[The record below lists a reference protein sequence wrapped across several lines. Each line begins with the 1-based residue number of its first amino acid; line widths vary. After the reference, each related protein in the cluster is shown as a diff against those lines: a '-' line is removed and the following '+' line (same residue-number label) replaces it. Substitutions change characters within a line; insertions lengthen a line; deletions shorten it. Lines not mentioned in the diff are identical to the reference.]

1 MNKVPVAIT
10 IAGSDSCGGAGI
22 QADLKT
28 FAALG
33 VHGATAITAVT
44 AQNTLE
50 VRAIEA
56 ISPEIIR
63 QQIAAVAE
71 DLGIDAGKTGMLYSK
86 AIIEAVALEV
96 ARYRFPI
103 VVDPVMISK
112 SGACLLKPEA
122 VEALKNHLLPIA
134 TIVTPNINEAEELTG
149 MKIKKLEDMEE
160 AAKRIAGMG
169 AEAVVIKGGHMHG
182 LETIDILYYQG
193 EAQRFSFPRIES
205 RTTHGTGCSFSAAI
219 AAELAKGKSIPE
231 AVKEAKKFVALSI
244 MFGLNIGGG
253 HGPVNPMV
261 NLYREAARHQVLK
274 NLEEAKRLIE
284 ANPSAAKLIPEV
296 GMNIAMALPYAV
308 EVDDIA
314 AIDGRIVKTTSGA
327 KASGCPKFGCS
338 RHLANYLIEIL
349 KHDQRKRAAANIKYS
364 ENILELL
371 KGRGLTISFYDRL
384 KEPEDV
390 KRIEGMSIP
399 WGVNEAIKRIGKPPD
414 VIYHK
419 GDVGKEPMIVIFGS
433 DATSIAKILLEI
445 AENLNK

>member
-1 MNKVPVAIT
+1 MNKIPVAIT

-56 ISPEIIR
+56 ISPEVIR

-86 AIIEAVALEV
+86 AIIEAVALEI
-96 ARYRFPI
+96 AKYSFPI

-112 SGACLLKPEA
+112 SGAQLLEHEA
-122 VEALKNHLLPIA
+122 IEALKKHLLPIA
-134 TIVTPNINEAEELTG
+134 TVITPNINEAEELTG
-149 MKIKKLEDMEE
+149 IKIEKLRDMEE
-160 AAKRIAGMG
+160 AAKKIAKMG
-169 AEAVVIKGGHMHG
+169 VEAVVIKGGHMHG
-182 LETIDILYYQG
+182 SETIDVLYYQG
-193 EAQRFSFPRIES
+193 EIQRLSSPRIDS

-219 AAELAKGKSIPE
+219 TAELAKGKSIPE
-231 AVKEAKKFVALSI
+231 AVKEAKKLVTLSI
-244 MFGLNIGGG
+244 KFGINIGRGY
-253 HGPVNPMV
+253 GPVNPMA

-274 NLEEAKRLIE
+274 NLEEAKKLIE
-284 ANPSAAKLIPEV
+284 ASPNIVELIPEV
-296 GMNIAMALPYAV
+296 GMNIAMATPYAS

-314 AIDGRIVKTTSGA
+314 AIDGRIVRTTLGA

-338 RHLANYLIEIL
+338 RHLAKYLIEIL

-364 ENILELL
+364 EDILKLL
-371 KGRGLTISFYDRL
+371 ERRGLTISFYDRL
-384 KEPEDV
+384 KEPNDI
-390 KRIEGMSIP
+390 KRVEGMSIP
-399 WGVNEAIKRIGKPPD
+399 WGVKEAIMKVGKPPD

-419 GDVGKEPMIVIFGS
+419 GDVGKEPMIVLFGS
-433 DATSIAKILLEI
+433 DATSIARLILEI
-445 AENLNK
+445 AENMSK